1 MKKNLVTTK
10 NSLADIINFLKDGYI
25 VCLHAGNNRQYY
37 FLKESLEELNDEC
50 IIYINLTKNPSLLN
64 EDEWPWYIKNEGF
77 VEYKSIS
84 KLPINDQN
92 VYYLKL

>member
-1 MKKNLVTTK
+1 MKKTLVTTK

-25 VCLHAGNNRQYY
+25 VCLHAGYYKQYY
-37 FLKESLEELNDEC
+37 FTKEVLDELNDES
-50 IIYINLTKNPSLLN
+50 IIYINLTKDPSLLQ
-64 EDEWPWYIKNEGF
+64 EGEWPQYIKNEGF